1 MSFVWKFL
9 CGLGAGINSTS
20 SMAIVASH
28 YRQEREKAIGLIEA
42 SAGIGLL
49 LGPFLGALLY
59 ELGGY
64 LLPFVATAGLYFL
77 IYPLIAY
84 TLTTIQD
91 AEQQSNLSEKPSQ
104 SAVDEFDVWKLSKIG
119 RFTFGL
125 IS

>member
-1 MSFVWKFL
+1 
-9 CGLGAGINSTS
+9 
-20 SMAIVASH
+20 MAIVASH

-91 AEQQSNLSEKPSQ
+91 AEQQSNLSEKPS
-104 SAVDEFDVWKLSKIG
+104 
-119 RFTFGL
+119 
-125 IS
+125 